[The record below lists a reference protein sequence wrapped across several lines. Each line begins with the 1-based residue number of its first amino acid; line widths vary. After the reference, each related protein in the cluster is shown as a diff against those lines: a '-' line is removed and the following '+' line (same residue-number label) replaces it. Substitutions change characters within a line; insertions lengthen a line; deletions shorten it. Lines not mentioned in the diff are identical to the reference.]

1 MFDIERID
9 KAIECIA
16 DRIASRADTY
26 PETITALAELI
37 KARAVFD
44 KENYTNNFSQIIHET
59 TEDDFPNSVDKL
71 ISKIASSIHS
81 KMEKEEIH
89 ALAALIEAR
98 AKVPGQKRL
107 F

>member
-1 MFDIERID
+1 MKIEGTS
-9 KAIECIA
+9 KEIA
-16 DRIASRADTY
+16 D
-26 PETITALAELI
+26 LI
-37 KARAVFD
+37 LRLQGQQKIKID
-44 KENYTNNFSQIIHET
+44 TNNFSQIIHET

-98 AKVPGQKRL
+98 AKVPVQNVYSDSFAK
-107 F
+107 